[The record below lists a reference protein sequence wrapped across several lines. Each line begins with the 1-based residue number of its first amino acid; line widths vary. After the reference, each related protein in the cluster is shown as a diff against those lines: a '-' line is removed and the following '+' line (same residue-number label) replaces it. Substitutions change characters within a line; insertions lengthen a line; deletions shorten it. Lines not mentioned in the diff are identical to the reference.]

1 MSDPKSFT
9 SSFTRQQKLLNLRQ
23 ESWRVFQIMVEFVK
37 GFKQLSNVRQSV
49 SLFGSARFPAEHPY
63 CLLAEQIARELSD
76 AGYAVMTGG
85 GPGIMEAANK
95 GGFAGQSQSIGINI
109 TLPHEQSANQY
120 QDISLNFKHFFVRK
134 VMLVKYASAY
144 VILPGGFGTLD
155 ELCEIL
161 TLLQT
166 SKTQKVPVILVQ
178 KAFWQGLLNW
188 FKDRLLADNTISP
201 EDLNLITVV
210 DEPKEVLDTIL
221 NYHNKHNSEGRHLDR
236 CHHELKN
243 EAKKEMI

>member
-1 MSDPKSFT
+1 MSEPKSA
-9 SSFTRQQKLLNLRQ
+9 SFTRQEKLLNLRQ
-23 ESWRVFQIMVEFVK
+23 ESSRVFQIMVEFVK
-37 GFKQLSNVRQSV
+37 GFKQLSNIRQSV
-49 SLFGSARFPAEHPY
+49 SLFGSARFPADHPY

-76 AGYAVMTGG
+76 AGYSVMTGG

-95 GGFAGQSQSIGINI
+95 GAFAGRSQSIGINI
-109 TLPHEQSANQY
+109 ILPHEQSANQY

-155 ELCEIL
+155 ELSEIL
-161 TLLQT
+161 TLVQT

-188 FKDRLLADNTISP
+188 FKDRLLADDTISP

-210 DEPKEVLDTIL
+210 EKPKEVLDTIL
-221 NYHNKHNSEGRHLDR
+221 NYYKKRNSEGQNDK
-236 CHHELKN
+236 C
-243 EAKKEMI
+243 

>member
-49 SLFGSARFPAEHPY
+49 SLFGSARFPADHPY

-76 AGYAVMTGG
+76 AGYSVMTGG

-95 GGFAGQSQSIGINI
+95 GAFAGRSQSIGINI
-109 TLPHEQSANQY
+109 ILPHEQSANQY

-155 ELCEIL
+155 ELSEIL
-161 TLLQT
+161 TLVQT
-166 SKTQKVPVILVQ
+166 SKTQKVPIILVQ

-188 FKDRLLADNTISP
+188 FKDRLLADDTISP

-210 DEPKEVLDTIL
+210 EKPKEVLDTIL
-221 NYHNKHNSEGRHLDR
+221 NYYKKRNSEGQNDK
-236 CHHELKN
+236 C
-243 EAKKEMI
+243 

>member
-1 MSDPKSFT
+1 MSDPKSA
-9 SSFTRQQKLLNLRQ
+9 SFTRQEKLLNLRQ
-23 ESWRVFQIMVEFVK
+23 ESSRVFQIMVEFVK
-37 GFKQLSNVRQSV
+37 GFKQLSNIRQSV
-49 SLFGSARFPAEHPY
+49 SLFGSARFPADHPY

-76 AGYAVMTGG
+76 AGYSVMTGG

-95 GGFAGQSQSIGINI
+95 GAFAGRSQSIGINI
-109 TLPHEQSANQY
+109 ILPHEQSANQY

-155 ELCEIL
+155 ELSEIL
-161 TLLQT
+161 TLIQT
-166 SKTQKVPVILVQ
+166 SKTQKVPIILVQ

-188 FKDRLLADNTISP
+188 FKDRLLADDTISP

-210 DEPKEVLDTIL
+210 EKPKEVLDTIL
-221 NYHNKHNSEGRHLDR
+221 N
-236 CHHELKN
+236 
-243 EAKKEMI
+243 

>member
-1 MSDPKSFT
+1 MSDPKSA
-9 SSFTRQQKLLNLRQ
+9 SFTRQEKLLNLRQ
-23 ESWRVFQIMVEFVK
+23 ESSRVFQIMVEFVK
-37 GFKQLSNVRQSV
+37 GFKQLSNIRQSV
-49 SLFGSARFPAEHPY
+49 SLFGSARFPADHPY

-76 AGYAVMTGG
+76 AGYSVMTGG

-95 GGFAGQSQSIGINI
+95 GAFAGRSQSIGINI
-109 TLPHEQSANQY
+109 ILPHEQSANQY

-155 ELCEIL
+155 ELSEIL
-161 TLLQT
+161 TLVQT
-166 SKTQKVPVILVQ
+166 SKTQKVPIILVQ

-188 FKDRLLADNTISP
+188 FKDRLLADDTISP

-210 DEPKEVLDTIL
+210 EKPKEVLDTIL
-221 NYHNKHNSEGRHLDR
+221 NYYKKRNSEGQNDK
-236 CHHELKN
+236 C
-243 EAKKEMI
+243 

>member
-1 MSDPKSFT
+1 MSDPKSA
-9 SSFTRQQKLLNLRQ
+9 SFTRQEKLLNLRQ
-23 ESWRVFQIMVEFVK
+23 ESSRVFQIMVEFVK
-37 GFKQLSNVRQSV
+37 GFKQLSNIRQSV
-49 SLFGSARFPAEHPY
+49 SLFGSARFPADHPY

-76 AGYAVMTGG
+76 AGYSVMTGG

-95 GGFAGQSQSIGINI
+95 GAFAGRSQSIGINI
-109 TLPHEQSANQY
+109 ILPHEQSANQY

-155 ELCEIL
+155 ELSEIL
-161 TLLQT
+161 TLVQT
-166 SKTQKVPVILVQ
+166 SKTQKVPIILVQ

-188 FKDRLLADNTISP
+188 FKDRLLADDAISP

-210 DEPKEVLDTIL
+210 EKPKEVLDTIL
-221 NYHNKHNSEGRHLDR
+221 NYYKKRNSEGQNDK
-236 CHHELKN
+236 C
-243 EAKKEMI
+243 

>member
-1 MSDPKSFT
+1 MSDPKSA
-9 SSFTRQQKLLNLRQ
+9 SFTRQEKLLNLRQ
-23 ESWRVFQIMVEFVK
+23 ESSRVFQIMVEFVK
-37 GFKQLSNVRQSV
+37 GFKQLSNIRQSV
-49 SLFGSARFPAEHPY
+49 SLFGSARFPADHPY

-76 AGYAVMTGG
+76 AGYSVMTGG

-95 GGFAGQSQSIGINI
+95 GAFAGRSQSIGINI
-109 TLPHEQSANQY
+109 ILPHEQSANQY

-155 ELCEIL
+155 ELSEIL
-161 TLLQT
+161 TLVQT
-166 SKTQKVPVILVQ
+166 SKTQKVPIILVQ

-188 FKDRLLADNTISP
+188 FKDRLLADDTIGP

-210 DEPKEVLDTIL
+210 EKPKEVLDTIL
-221 NYHNKHNSEGRHLDR
+221 NYYKKRNSEGQNDK
-236 CHHELKN
+236 C
-243 EAKKEMI
+243 